1 MADTQASKV
10 LEDLCDTEGGTQ
22 TIANFR
28 AYYEAYRKEQAASTP
43 VKYADFLAVIE
54 SYMRNS
60 GLPGAV

>member
-1 MADTQASKV
+1 MADTQASKT
-10 LEDLCDTEGGTQ
+10 LEDLVDTEGGTQ

-28 AYYEAYRKEQAASTP
+28 AYYAAYVSEQAGSTP
-43 VKYADFLAVIE
+43 VKYADYLAVIE